1 MVMIFFCV
9 LVRVNLCDA
18 PVFTS
23 SFICPVLQP
32 ACSPYGRQAHG
43 QSLQLSQAVPGSVV
57 SPPSLPCFV
66 SVTMLSCVNV
76 PS

>member
-1 MVMIFFCV
+1 MVTMIFSVFV
-9 LVRVNLCDA
+9 QVDLCDV

-57 SPPSLPCFV
+57 SPSSLPCFI